1 MRLALLSEKKT
12 TEQFSRADPKAG
24 RKLAEEQC
32 VSCHLTPEFSDWT
45 AGVERAMVSD
55 DSPSFESIAQ
65 QLETANIHV
74 IKAALNTSHW
84 PDAGN
89 GLSVTDIYNLI
100 SYILGFAK
108 N

>member
-1 MRLALLSEKKT
+1 M
-12 TEQFSRADPKAG
+12 
-24 RKLAEEQC
+24 
-32 VSCHLTPEFSDWT
+32 SCHLTPEFSDWT
-45 AGVERAMVSD
+45 AGVERAVVSD
-55 DSPSFESIAQ
+55 DFPSFESIAK

-74 IKAALNTSHW
+74 LKAALNTSHW
-84 PDAGN
+84 PDGGN